1 MRFRKLIIFK
11 TFLRYLKDSK
21 RRIKRRQY
29 NEGYWVPLEFCARIY
44 NNEFYVPLDAILY
57 EFGFKA
63 EFDAD
68 KNIIKI
74 TNKE

>member
-1 MRFRKLIIFK
+1 M
-11 TFLRYLKDSK
+11 
-21 RRIKRRQY
+21 
-29 NEGYWVPLEFCARIY
+29 PLEFCARIY